1 MKVLEV
7 KPLENRNLTVM
18 IQEKEYNE
26 PFQLFEKSSS
36 AKLNVLQ
43 ALLRP
48 SIGFYKFVENV
59 VAKVNIDFVT
69 EELGSRSQKEFFED
83 NILADV
89 FQKSSIP
96 FFPVDIDG
104 DAKTYLESAFDKKT
118 ALRDNIIKNI
128 ENLNK
133 QKSSDSTERDYL
145 VAYGQSLQSEI
156 EEQEREVNFSIRESW
171 IVMGIMEHAR
181 EIKNKDEIT
190 CLHIC
195 SPEHVTGIK
204 QLLESVNARVEIA
217 KLSKR
222 IISTQVETPSSLEM
236 ENWLQSMQIQVKPV
250 IGKAA
255 ENAPYLLFYLD
266 TDAKASPFDICMA
279 YDAGYNAVIPYENII
294 PEDAKTIVLDAL
306 LSRGPKAVKHTVFL
320 IGGKNAER
328 AEQVFEAAKD
338 SMFPPFKTSIIV
350 DPAGAYT
357 TAAAMV
363 AKAEN
368 ALEASKLGELK
379 TKTVAILGTGAVGQI
394 AAVLL
399 AKIGCNVMIASL
411 NPKRVDGKEHAEG
424 IAKLLAK
431 DHGVQVEGIFAPT
444 PASKIEIIKKAD
456 VVMCA
461 GVRGVRIIDKEMLNE
476 VKTMKVL
483 LDINA
488 VPPFGVEGIELKDDM
503 REMLP
508 GIFTIGALTVGD
520 LKHKLEKEILHDAR
534 SNGKEVYNYN
544 VALPLARKLLQK
556 ELFPTK
562 LTLTLS
568 YPASKNPKQIH

>member
-1 MKVLEV
+1 MNVLEV
-7 KPLENRNLTVM
+7 KPLEKKNLTVM

-26 PFQLFEKSSS
+26 PFDLFEKSSS
-36 AKLNVLQ
+36 AKPNELQ
-43 ALLRP
+43 ALLKP
-48 SIGFYKFVENV
+48 SIGFYKFVENL
-59 VAKVNIDFVT
+59 VAKVNVDFVA
-69 EELGSRSQKEFFED
+69 EELGNRSQKEFFED
-83 NILADV
+83 NILATV

-96 FFPVDIDG
+96 FFPVDIDSN
-104 DAKTYLESAFDKKT
+104 AKTYLESSFEEKT
-118 ALRDNIIKNI
+118 ALRDKIINSI

-133 QKSSDSTERDYL
+133 QKNSDSTERDYL

-156 EEQEREVNFSIRESW
+156 EEQEHEVNFSIRESW

-181 EIKNKDEIT
+181 EIQNKDEIT
-190 CLHIC
+190 CLYIC
-195 SPEHVTGIK
+195 SPEHVAGVK
-204 QLLESVNARVEIA
+204 QLLESVNANVEIA

-222 IISTQVETPSSLEM
+222 IISTQVETPSSQEM

-250 IGKAA
+250 IDKAS

-266 TDAKASPFDICMA
+266 TDVKASPFDICMA

-294 PEDAKTIVLDAL
+294 PEDVKSIVLDAL
-306 LSRGPKAVKHTVFL
+306 LSRGPKAVKHTCFL

-328 AEQVFEAAKD
+328 AEQVFEAMKD
-338 SMFPPFKTSIIV
+338 AMFPPFKASIIV

-363 AKAEN
+363 AKAEY
-368 ALEASKLGELK
+368 ALETSKLGELK
-379 TKTVAILGTGAVGQI
+379 TKTVAILGTGSVGQI

-399 AKIGCNVMIASL
+399 AKMGCNVTIASI

-461 GVRGVRIIDKEMLNE
+461 GVMGVRIIDKEMLNE

-483 LDINA
+483 IDINA

-520 LKHKLEKEILHDAR
+520 LKHKLEKEILRDALA
-534 SNGKEVYNYN
+534 NGKDVYNYN
-544 VALPLARKLLQK
+544 TDLPLARKLTKK

-562 LTLTLS
+562 LTMTLS
-568 YPASKNPKQIH
+568 YPPAKNPK